1 MRRRYRSKITR
12 KGQITLAAQARR
24 DVGLKIGDAVDVI
37 VDNGQIVG
45 VEPASNWAER
55 TYGIFKQAGPQLTDE
70 ELPADEE
77 AWVAA
82 AIERD
87 ERSKPGELSSE

>member
-55 TYGIFKQAGPQLTDE
+55 TYGIFKVSGPHPTAE
-70 ELPADEE
+70 EEPEDAWAD
-77 AWVAA
+77 AA
-82 AIERD
+82 FDRD
-87 ERSKPGELSSE
+87 ERTKRGELSSE

>member
-24 DVGLKIGDAVDVI
+24 DVGLNIGDAVDVI
-37 VDNGQIVG
+37 VDDGRIVG

-55 TYGIFKQAGPQLTDE
+55 TYGIFKSSEPHPVAKPR
-70 ELPADEE
+70 E
-77 AWVAA
+77 AWA
-82 AIERD
+82 D
-87 ERSKPGELSSE
+87 ERSSDERTKHGEMSNE

>member
-37 VDNGQIVG
+37 VDDGRIVG

-55 TYGIFKQAGPQLTDE
+55 TYGIFKGAIPQSTAND
-70 ELPADEE
+70 PPNAWAD
-77 AWVAA
+77 AA
-82 AIERD
+82 FERD
-87 ERSKPGELSSE
+87 ERTKRGEMSNE